1 MNAREKRMV
10 VILSVL
16 LAVALMF
23 GGYWLVYSPWSQKKD
38 QARRLN
44 DEIDKKNEKVLAYS
58 AAIKQVERY
67 KSMSL
72 PAETTTA
79 RREYDLILRLIANQ
93 SGISSPLVSPKPV
106 QGNSAIP
113 TLPSA
118 DGSVVPAGKEKF
130 AYQKIVSE
138 IKLSKVDL
146 RMLGEFLRA
155 YHALPILQHISS
167 MRITRKDEPGSA
179 ATRRTRDRSDPEQWK
194 DLEVLITTEALIL
207 DGVEDRKSLVSQPRP
222 LAAVAGS
229 TMYYGL
235 MASSDFGMK
244 LALAYAAAKS
254 PLAET
259 SASTSRD
266 YAMLVG
272 KDIFHGPLPP
282 IIEIKDPGPPPPT
295 PKEDISRFIKLN
307 EITRRSDGSA
317 KFEIRDQANNFLY
330 TGVLTPVGEKTSVE
344 VSKNWFGPSG
354 KSIPDYKFKKELVI
368 TDDNKTASNY
378 TFKIVAIDT
387 VEGLILS
394 GPPLG
399 KPPVAA
405 PAKPANGGNGFG
417 NRNRGPAFGGNGG
430 GFAPKLPVPQPNAA
444 LAGSWIAALSSN
456 SSDVLYYLRNGGS
469 IKDMKVLQP
478 SEVLEIVR
486 RNSASGLNP
495 YLNADVTLPASEPVN
510 ELIGDEK

>member
-16 LAVALMF
+16 LAVALVF
-23 GGYWLVYSPWSQKKD
+23 GGYLLVYSPWSQKKD
-38 QARRLN
+38 QAKRLTE
-44 DEIDKKNEKVLAYS
+44 EIEKKNDRIFAYS
-58 AAIKQVERY
+58 ASVKQAERF
-67 KSMSL
+67 KAMSL

-79 RREYDLILRLIANQ
+79 RREYDFLLGQIIKQTGAP
-93 SGISSPLVSPKPV
+93 SGFTVTPKPV
-106 QGNSAIP
+106 QGNSSIP
-113 TLPSA
+113 VLPSG
-118 DGSVVPAGKEKF
+118 DGSVVVAAGKEKF

-138 IKLSKVDL
+138 IKLTKVDL

-155 YHALPILQHISS
+155 YHSLPILQHISS

-222 LAAVAGS
+222 LSAVVGAP
-229 TMYYGL
+229 MFYGL

-244 LALAYAAAKS
+244 LALSYAAAKI
-254 PLAET
+254 PLPET
-259 SASTSRD
+259 STSTSRD

-272 KDIFHGPLPP
+272 KDIFHGPIPKEP
-282 IIEIKDPGPPPPT
+282 EPVIITKTPDP

-330 TGVLTPVGEKTSVE
+330 TGVMTPKGEMTTVE

-354 KSIPDYKFKKELVI
+354 KPISDYKYKKELVI
-368 TDDNKTASNY
+368 SDDGKTASNY
-378 TFKIVAIDT
+378 TFKIVAVDT
-387 VEGLILS
+387 VEGLVLS

-399 KPPVAA
+399 KATAPTRPV
-405 PAKPANGGNGFG
+405 NGGNGFG
-417 NRNRGPAFGGNGG
+417 MRNRGPGGG
-430 GFAPKLPVPQPNAA
+430 GFAPPKLPAPQPNAA
-444 LAGSWIAALSSN
+444 VAGSWIAALSGST
-456 SSDVLYYLRNGGS
+456 DVLYYLRNGGS
-469 IKDMKVLQP
+469 LKDMKILQP
-478 SEVLEIVR
+478 ADVLEIVR
-486 RNSASGLNP
+486 RNAASGLNP
-495 YLNADVTLPASEPVN
+495 YLNADITLPAGEPVH
-510 ELIGDEK
+510 ELVSEK